1 MQSTTHYCR
10 NQLSPSIL
18 EVAVPAAV
26 LVETK
31 ALGSLA
37 EGSVVVVRTARVGV
51 VTAMAVA
58 LGVATMGAEAEE
70 QRVPLMSEASLMN
83 TQLFAPGLPGRGGSR
98 CQLTESPRVT

>member
-37 EGSVVVVRTARVGV
+37 EGSVVVVRTARVGW
-51 VTAMAVA
+51 
-58 LGVATMGAEAEE
+58 
-70 QRVPLMSEASLMN
+70 
-83 TQLFAPGLPGRGGSR
+83 
-98 CQLTESPRVT
+98 